1 MKFSMIAFTL
11 LAAGANAA
19 CTQNEVDT
27 LTECTKKLT
36 DEATKTPVTK
46 DTACTFYQDVFACY
60 PACYCDDANIKDAL
74 AKSLK
79 AGEDAV
85 KTMGGGDCNL
95 KCGGDGVGVTPPT
108 NSELAV
114 KIADIEASLATEVA
128 ARKNLEQQ
136 YKGIDEMC
144 KAKASDDDGRR
155 LATDAAAAAGCGGG
169 APAPSK
175 SSVTNPATSPSPDI
189 WTLGLIAGIVFC
201 SLLA

>member
-1 MKFSMIAFTL
+1 MFTQ
-11 LAAGANAA
+11 AATWPLCKQKVNNYFPNVKCVNRA
-19 CTQNEVDT
+19 
-27 LTECTKKLT
+27 
-36 DEATKTPVTK
+36 ATK
-46 DTACTFYQDVFACY
+46 
-60 PACYCDDANIKDAL
+60 
-74 AKSLK
+74 
-79 AGEDAV
+79 
-85 KTMGGGDCNL
+85 CNAHFSRKQTL
-95 KCGGDGVGVTPPT
+95 ILPPT

-128 ARKNLEQQ
+128 ARKKLEQQ
-136 YKGIDEMC
+136 YKEIDEMC